1 MPREKRSELH
11 QSENGEEDF
20 LRQAR
25 LIRRWRCRHCD
36 GISTSKARLDSFQLK
51 SIFSTRHILTKH
63 ANFLASDIIFDPTYQ
78 PSPPASMNIGTTW
91 SISGSYWIKRIFR
104 RHVSGG

>member
-1 MPREKRSELH
+1 
-11 QSENGEEDF
+11 
-20 LRQAR
+20 
-25 LIRRWRCRHCD
+25 
-36 GISTSKARLDSFQLK
+36 
-51 SIFSTRHILTKH
+51 LTKH